1 MSSTP
6 TGFYDFAIA
15 ILLTAF
21 AGAGKLAEHAT
32 APLQRPVRSA
42 TIALRLV
49 LMIAIVSDVL
59 ALGRGRDN
67 YFDATITLIAILV
80 IGGCAVIPSLAA
92 DGHRLGLQ
100 QRHAWVAAAAGSYA
114 ALVIALRYG

>member
-1 MSSTP
+1 M
-6 TGFYDFAIA
+6 
-15 ILLTAF
+15 
-21 AGAGKLAEHAT
+21 
-32 APLQRPVRSA
+32 RSA
-42 TIALRLV
+42 TVALRLV

-67 YFDATITLIAILV
+67 YFDATITLITILL

-100 QRHAWVAAAAGSYA
+100 QRQALGRGSC
-114 ALVIALRYG
+114 GGPMSPS